1 VNRLP
6 VVLLSLLSICFV
18 AVVGCYHSDTETAS
32 TAPQQ
37 FKTYPMRGKIVSTN
51 TATGEVTIDHQAI
64 PGFME
69 AMTMPY
75 KLRDTRILTELH
87 PGDLITADVLVSQ
100 TADAA
105 VYVDHF
111 VVIGQAKPDYRPAVQ
126 YHVPQTGDKV
136 PDFRLVNEDGHP
148 IHMAQFHGKALL
160 LTFIYTRCPLPDF
173 CPRVTHDFAVL
184 EKSLA
189 LNPALYAKTHLL
201 CASFDPDGDTPA
213 RLKGYGETYMGSMA
227 PKAFAH
233 WDFAVSSK
241 AELQPMAQWFDVGLT
256 SEPDGTITH
265 TLSTT
270 LIGPDGKV
278 VRFYPGNEWTP
289 EQVLSDVQK
298 LYPNS

>member
-1 VNRLP
+1 
-6 VVLLSLLSICFV
+6 
-18 AVVGCYHSDTETAS
+18 
-32 TAPQQ
+32 
-37 FKTYPMRGKIVSTN
+37 
-51 TATGEVTIDHQAI
+51 
-64 PGFME
+64 
-69 AMTMPY
+69 
-75 KLRDTRILTELH
+75 
-87 PGDLITADVLVSQ
+87 
-100 TADAA
+100 
-105 VYVDHF
+105 
-111 VVIGQAKPDYRPAVQ
+111 
-126 YHVPQTGDKV
+126 
-136 PDFRLVNEDGHP
+136 
-148 IHMAQFHGKALL
+148 MAQFHGKALL